1 MRTKKRHQNSIQVL
15 FFLLLSVLV
24 LTYSC
29 KKMDYIDVAKVN
41 ITERFFE
48 LPKNADPILKRI
60 VEDLKQKNSLHP
72 FVEQFVKNEGLP
84 VWKYAKI
91 TIKRNHTDNVSNTEG
106 TDTLVSVPIVP
117 DGDAY
122 VKDVLKVKINTEVL
136 YKLFM
141 GEQYASNGFD
151 KDPNRTAPNA
161 EDIVK
166 QIMAF
171 EKEMYYSSD
180 STVIYH
186 IKDNR
191 LFDNW
196 PADTTKPQDFYI
208 SLKFTPDICSLSIIY
223 ISGWT
228 IGGYVEGG
236 CPPGSNTGDPGCGN
250 WVPIYST
257 IIFYSSCYE
266 DDGSGGGWSTTIPD
280 SPESPGGGEGTTTP
294 DSTTNPPNTLPDEC
308 GEDRN
313 WVVYVIDTNTGEWK
327 NPCTQEE
334 PPIEWPDEP
343 GEYNLNNPCD
353 VIEK

>member
-29 KKMDYIDVAKVN
+29 KKMDYFDVAKVN

-91 TIKRNHTDNVSNTEG
+91 TIKRNHTENVSNTEG

-166 QIMAF
+166 
-171 EKEMYYSSD
+171 
-180 STVIYH
+180 
-186 IKDNR
+186 
-191 LFDNW
+191 
-196 PADTTKPQDFYI
+196 
-208 SLKFTPDICSLSIIY
+208 
-223 ISGWT
+223 
-228 IGGYVEGG
+228 
-236 CPPGSNTGDPGCGN
+236 
-250 WVPIYST
+250 
-257 IIFYSSCYE
+257 
-266 DDGSGGGWSTTIPD
+266 
-280 SPESPGGGEGTTTP
+280 
-294 DSTTNPPNTLPDEC
+294 
-308 GEDRN
+308 
-313 WVVYVIDTNTGEWK
+313 
-327 NPCTQEE
+327 
-334 PPIEWPDEP
+334 
-343 GEYNLNNPCD
+343 
-353 VIEK
+353 

>member
-29 KKMDYIDVAKVN
+29 KKMDYFDVAKVN

-91 TIKRNHTDNVSNTEG
+91 TIKRNHTYNVINTEG

-196 PADTTKPQDFYI
+196 PADTTKPQDFYM
-208 SLKFTPDICSLSIIY
+208 SVRQVGEICPIIEITY
-223 ISGWT
+223 ISGWEFCSSGKG
-228 IGGYVEGG
+228 IS
-236 CPPGSNTGDPGCGN
+236 SNITKPKC
-250 WVPIYST
+250 PIYT
-257 IIFYSSCYE
+257 TLII
-266 DDGSGGGWSTTIPD
+266 
-280 SPESPGGGEGTTTP
+280 
-294 DSTTNPPNTLPDEC
+294 
-308 GEDRN
+308 
-313 WVVYVIDTNTGEWK
+313 YVGRKQSADH
-327 NPCTQEE
+327 Q
-334 PPIEWPDEP
+334 
-343 GEYNLNNPCD
+343 NLTDNN
-353 VIEK
+353 IFAKYL